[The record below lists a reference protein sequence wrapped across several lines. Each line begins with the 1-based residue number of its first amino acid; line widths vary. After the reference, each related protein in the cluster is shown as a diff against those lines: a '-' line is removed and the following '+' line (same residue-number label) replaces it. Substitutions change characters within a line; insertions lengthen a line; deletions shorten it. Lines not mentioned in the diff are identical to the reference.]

1 VGWQADFTEHRLHRA
16 FDTWKRA
23 MWDAGLKLPTQV
35 AGGRST
41 CFCGAAIGIADTES
55 YVSADH
61 IQASLL
67 KATVTNYLMTRPHV
81 LISRL
86 YARR

>member
-1 VGWQADFTEHRLHRA
+1 
-16 FDTWKRA
+16 

-35 AGGRST
+35 ADGRST

-55 YVSADH
+55 YVSAEH
-61 IQASLL
+61 IQVSLL

-86 YARR
+86 CARR